1 MFEFEFDN
9 ANKKMKA
16 TKSVSEPAALTQEEV
31 AEVIRIAE
39 SYSLSRTDLIKLLRL
54 LRDRKQQAYSKPKH
68 N

>member
-9 ANKKMKA
+9 TNKRMKSA
-16 TKSVSEPAALTQEEV
+16 KSVPDPAALTQEEV

-54 LRDRKQQAYSKPKH
+54 LRDRKQQTYSKSKH